1 AGLPDWADE
10 TRTAIALELAAA
22 NLLAHCAAPV
32 MPRFAAKLA
41 AALGQEEPTK
51 WPELVTLVA
60 PGTKINLAGQ
70 VFFQDPVESSGDLLP
85 WLTGVVEEALAGEG
99 GEPDAESTLVALG
112 LNSMQAI
119 ALQYQILQR
128 TGVDVAI
135 DDLLGDRTLAELAEL
150 LAKSEQQAGDA

>member
-1 AGLPDWADE
+1 
-10 TRTAIALELAAA
+10 
-22 NLLAHCAAPV
+22 

-41 AALGQEEPTK
+41 AALGLDEPTQ
-51 WPELVTLVA
+51 WPELVTLVP

-70 VFFQDPVESSGDLLP
+70 VFFRDPAETGGDLLP
-85 WLTGVVEEALAGEG
+85 WLTGVVDEALAGEG
-99 GEPDAESTLVALG
+99 DGELDPEATLVALG

-128 TGVDVAI
+128 TGADLAI

-150 LAKSEQQAGDA
+150 LAKAEQPAGEPEDEVVV